1 MLHDWLVPQ
10 LEVCVPPVI
19 HPQASL
25 YGMPQTLL
33 PEPWMLI
40 NSSTAMEDLFGVPS
54 RSRFL
59 SAPGLLSK
67 EECHLNLGVNE
78 SRTLIFCRSE
88 LPESISC
95 TERMCGANTVSVGV
109 DTELDLLE
117 LDHSDFSFS
126 RSMTI
131 SHDTARY
138 ETDEA
143 TLQRR
148 QKQIDY
154 GKNTIGYQCYLQQVP
169 KSERKPGVHPRTP
182 NKYKKY
188 SRRSWDMQIKLW
200 RRALHAWDPPSQN
213 SLKEECSFN
222 STQRLLDSW
231 LQESDSLQ
239 NLDMDWLGLQLS
251 ALQNLGYC
259 EDQIQNSFDWL
270 PFRDHTNNYTYP
282 HWIGL

>member
-1 MLHDWLVPQ
+1 MLVPQ
-10 LEVCVPPVI
+10 LEVCVPPVS
-19 HPQASL
+19 HSQESL

-40 NSSTAMEDLFGVPS
+40 NGNTAMEDLFGASTSDFFNFNSVPS

-67 EECHLNLGVNE
+67 EECPLNLSGNE
-78 SRTLIFCRSE
+78 LRSE
-88 LPESISC
+88 FAESISC
-95 TERMCGANTVSVGV
+95 TEQTYGANTVSVGV

-117 LDHSDFSFS
+117 FGRSDFRMATSP
-126 RSMTI
+126 
-131 SHDTARY
+131 DAVGY

-143 TLQRR
+143 TLHRR

-154 GKNTIGYQCYLQQVP
+154 GKNTVGYQCYLQQVP
-169 KSERKPGVHPRTP
+169 KTERKSGVHPRTP
-182 NKYKKY
+182 NKSKKY

-200 RRALHAWDPPSQN
+200 RRDLHAWDPPSQN
-213 SLKEECSFN
+213 SFQEDHSFKQ
-222 STQRLLDSW
+222 TQRLLESW
-231 LQESDSLQ
+231 LQESNSLQ
-239 NLDMDWLGLQLS
+239 NPDMDWLGLQLS
-251 ALQNLGYC
+251 SLQNLGYS

-270 PFRDHTNNYTYP
+270 QFRGHTNDYTYP